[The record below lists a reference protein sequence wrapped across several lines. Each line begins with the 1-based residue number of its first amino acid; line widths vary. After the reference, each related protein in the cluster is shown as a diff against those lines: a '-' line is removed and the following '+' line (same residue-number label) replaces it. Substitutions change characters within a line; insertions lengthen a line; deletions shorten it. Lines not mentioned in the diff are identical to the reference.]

1 MSQII
6 RENANWPVF
15 TPSLDAPLKGA
26 AAPGRASEQ
35 AAWIE
40 ARLDRLPMTRHS
52 WKLLMLISCGALFEC
67 YDLFMTAYV
76 APGLFRSHI
85 LEPTTAGLFGLTGIG
100 SFIGAFFTGL
110 FIGTLLLSQVADRIG
125 RRRVFTLAL
134 LWYSA
139 ATIMIAL
146 QTTANGV
153 NLWRLIAGIGVGIE
167 LTTIDSFVSEMV
179 PRADRGRA
187 IAFSQGFGFLAVPVC
202 AFAAWLLVPIDP
214 FGFAGWRFVMLIGA
228 SGALVVWFIQRRL
241 PESPRWLLE
250 RGRVAEAEQVT
261 RQLEAHAE
269 ADLGRPLDQPQ
280 LRVVAPIPPAGG
292 NRLAE
297 LFRPPLRRRTIMMI
311 VANLFQTVGYYG
323 FVNWVPTLLIAKGI
337 HVTQSLEY
345 TFIIAILFPLGP
357 FLGMLV
363 GERVERKWQVALS
376 CLTIGVVGVIFAQ
389 QTSVTGLV
397 LLGIL
402 QTIATNWLS
411 FSFHAYQAE
420 LFPTRVRGLA
430 VGFVYSWSRFSAVFT
445 GFFIAFF
452 LREFGVAGVFTFIAA
467 AMAVVIVTVL
477 GFGPR
482 TSNRSLEEIAR

>member
-1 MSQII
+1 MSQIVG
-6 RENANWPVF
+6 EGAAVSGYPY
-15 TPSLDAPLKGA
+15 PLDAPARSAGGA
-26 AAPGRASEQ
+26 AHASSS
-35 AAWIE
+35 AWIE

-52 WKLLMLISCGALFEC
+52 WKLMTLISVGAMFEC
-67 YDLFMTAYV
+67 YDLFMTGYV

-85 LEPTTAGLFGLTGIG
+85 LTLTTAGLFGMTGIG

-110 FIGTLLLSQVADRIG
+110 FIGTLLLSQAADRLG
-125 RRRVFTLAL
+125 RRRMFTIAL

-153 NLWRLIAGIGVGIE
+153 NFWRLIAGIGVGVE
-167 LTTIDSFVSEMV
+167 LTTIDAFISEMV
-179 PRADRGRA
+179 PRAQRGRA
-187 IAFSQGFGFLAVPVC
+187 IAFSQGVSFFAVPVC
-202 AFAAWLLVPIDP
+202 AFTAWLLVPNDP
-214 FGFAGWRFVMLIGA
+214 FGIAGWRFVMLIGA
-228 SGALVVWFIQRRL
+228 SGALVVWFLQRNL

-250 RGRVAEAEQVT
+250 RGREAEAEMVT
-261 RQLEAHAE
+261 QRLEAWAV
-269 ADLGRPLDQPQ
+269 ADLGNALPEPLVRAPAP
-280 LRVVAPIPPAGG
+280 VAAAVGS
-292 NRLAE
+292 RLAE

-311 VANLFQTVGYYG
+311 VANLFQTVGFYG

-357 FLGMLV
+357 FLGVLV
-363 GERVERKWQVALS
+363 GDRVERKWQVALS
-376 CLTIGVVGVIFAQ
+376 CLAIGVVGLIFAQ
-389 QTSVTGLV
+389 QTSVVGLI
-397 LLGIL
+397 LFGIV
-402 QTIATNWLS
+402 QTVATNWLS

-420 LFPTRVRGLA
+420 LFPTRVRGMG

-452 LREFGVAGVFTFIAA
+452 LREFGVPGVFTFIAA
-467 AMAVVIVTVL
+467 AMVVVIVTVL